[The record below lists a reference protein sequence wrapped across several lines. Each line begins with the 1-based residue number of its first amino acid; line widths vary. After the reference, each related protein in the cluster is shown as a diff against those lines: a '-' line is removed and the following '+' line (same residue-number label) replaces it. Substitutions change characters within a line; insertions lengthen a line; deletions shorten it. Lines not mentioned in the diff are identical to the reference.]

1 LTKPFVAPQA
11 HPNLLTTGSYMAEV
25 EGVRTFTAPADAYDA
40 FMGRYSRELAPVFAE
55 FCGLTQGQRL
65 LDVGCGP
72 GALTSVAIQ
81 WLGLDAVS
89 AVDPAPHFVAAN
101 RERHPGLTAEQGPV
115 EELPFADDVFD
126 VAAAQL
132 VFHFVSDPE
141 RGVREMARVV
151 RPGGTVAACTWDMT
165 NEMEMLRA
173 FWDAALTLW
182 PDAPDEARVLRF
194 GRERELSDLM
204 EAAGMSDVVETTLTV
219 TSLYDSFAEL
229 WSTFMGGIGP
239 AGAYLLRKTP
249 DERAALREALF
260 VQLDRPA
267 GPFTLAAVARAVRAV
282 TPT

>member
-1 LTKPFVAPQA
+1 
-11 HPNLLTTGSYMAEV
+11 MAEV

-40 FMGRYSRELAPVFAE
+40 FMGRYSRHLAPVFAE
-55 FCGLTQGQRL
+55 FCGLKKGQRV

-72 GALTSVAIQ
+72 GAFTSVAVQ
-81 WLGLDAVS
+81 WLGIESVS

-101 RERHPGLTAEQGPV
+101 RARHPGLTVEQAPV
-115 EELPFADDVFD
+115 EDLPFADDGFD

-151 RPGGTVAACTWDMT
+151 RTGGTVAACTWDFADG
-165 NEMEMLRA
+165 MEMLRA

-204 EAAGMSDVVETTLTV
+204 EAAGLLDVIETTLTV
-219 TSLYDSFAEL
+219 TSLYENFTEL

-239 AGAYLLRKTP
+239 AGAYLLSKTP
-249 DERAALREALF
+249 DDRAALREALF
-260 VQLDRPA
+260 AQLDRPA
-267 GPFTLAAVARAVRAV
+267 GPFTLDAVARVVRAV
-282 TPT
+282 AVE